1 MEFNIFTKVTYMNY
15 LKVIDVISTTNYESS
30 DENIEEKKTE
40 INILI
45 DNLRKNNE
53 LFFYPVLEAVS
64 RLKNYIDTEEGKIE
78 EYKIGLT
85 KEERIK
91 LNRLSIFRYV
101 KTEE

>member
-1 MEFNIFTKVTYMNY
+1 MEFNMFTKVTYMNY
-15 LKVIDVISTTNYESS
+15 LKVIDVISTTSYENS

-64 RLKNYIDTEEGKIE
+64 RLKNYIDIEEEKIE

-85 KEERIK
+85 KEEVIK
-91 LNRLSIFRYV
+91 LNRFSTFRYI
-101 KTEE
+101 KIEE